1 MTLISKFKKKFY
13 FVAASYFK
21 LWANISLKKWHPR
34 IIMIT
39 GSAGKTTMLNLV
51 ESQLGAKAHYSH
63 NANSA
68 FGIAFDILGMHGI
81 TGSKWH
87 WLSLILSAPGRS
99 FSYRR
104 HEKFYVVECDGER
117 PHEAEFIA
125 KWLKPEVSIWV
136 SLGRSHAVFYEGV
149 VASGEFETID
159 EAIAHEFATI
169 PTHTRKLVLIDGDN
183 QEMVDSTKIINAEVA
198 KLSKN
203 ELQSYEVYPD
213 RAVFKFKKHSFEF
226 NEPMPR
232 DVTIQLVMLERLM
245 RYLDLQIN
253 YKLDSF
259 DMPPARSNF
268 LKGKKGIK
276 IIDSSYNAHIISMT
290 TMLETFKLMHA
301 SHKWMVIGD
310 IIDKGKLEGEEHEKL
325 AKLLLDVKAEKV
337 IMVGRRTKKYTYPL
351 MKDKCDVIS
360 FDKPQQAL
368 KYLEDNLT
376 GKETVLFKG
385 SQYLEWIVEKLLAD
399 PADVDKLAR
408 QDAAHKKRRASW
420 GLK

>member
-1 MTLISKFKKKFY
+1 
-13 FVAASYFK
+13 
-21 LWANISLKKWHPR
+21 
-34 IIMIT
+34 
-39 GSAGKTTMLNLV
+39 
-51 ESQLGAKAHYSH
+51 
-63 NANSA
+63 
-68 FGIAFDILGMHGI
+68 
-81 TGSKWH
+81 
-87 WLSLILSAPGRS
+87 
-99 FSYRR
+99 
-104 HEKFYVVECDGER
+104 
-117 PHEAEFIA
+117 
-125 KWLKPEVSIWV
+125 
-136 SLGRSHAVFYEGV
+136 
-149 VASGEFETID
+149 
-159 EAIAHEFATI
+159 
-169 PTHTRKLVLIDGDN
+169 
-183 QEMVDSTKIINAEVA
+183 
-198 KLSKN
+198 
-203 ELQSYEVYPD
+203 
-213 RAVFKFKKHSFEF
+213 
-226 NEPMPR
+226 
-232 DVTIQLVMLERLM
+232 M
-245 RYLDLQIN
+245 RYLDLPIN

-310 IIDKGKLEGEEHEKL
+310 IIDQGKLEGEEHEKL